1 MNGVIIMTTEAQIKA
16 NQENAKKSTGPTSI
30 EGKQR
35 SSMNAIT
42 HGIFAKIPLLPGEN
56 EEQFKML
63 REDLIK
69 TYQPIDTM
77 EMHLVQRIYLGLI
90 RQKRL
95 QEAEAAKLKI
105 SMMPEVLA
113 VSINQILS
121 ASTKKEYS
129 AEDLSNRTIESYR
142 YYEAAMKEIEASQ
155 FETAEVPIET
165 IEKNMPYTMPLLK
178 EKFKKHYT
186 SSWSYAI
193 ERPGVIKDLLDKVR
207 FYIHG
212 QLAVLKRNLVGMNL
226 FDDLKIIH
234 RIPQGNDMAI
244 LSKYQVQLDT
254 DLYRAMGALRE
265 YRNNKAKLIEGE
277 IIEDMAA

>member
-1 MNGVIIMTTEAQIKA
+1 MTTEAQIKA

-42 HGIFAKIPLLPGEN
+42 HGIFANIPLLPGEN
-56 EEQFKML
+56 EEQFKIL

-113 VSINQILS
+113 VSVNQILS
-121 ASTKKEYS
+121 TSTKKEYS

-155 FETAEVPIET
+155 FETVEVPIAT
-165 IEKNMPYTMPLLK
+165 IEKNMPYTLPLLK

-254 DLYRAMGALRE
+254 DLYRAMGALRD

-277 IIEDMAA
+277 VIEDMAA

>member
-1 MNGVIIMTTEAQIKA
+1 MNGEIIMTTEAQIKA

-63 REDLIK
+63 KEDLIK

-90 RQKRL
+90 RQQRL
-95 QEAEAAKLKI
+95 QEAEATKLKI

-113 VSINQILS
+113 VSVNQILR

-155 FETAEVPIET
+155 FETLEVSIET
-165 IEKNMPYTMPLLK
+165 IEKNMPYTLPLLK
-178 EKFKKHYT
+178 EKFKKQYT
-186 SSWSYAI
+186 SSWAYAL

-207 FYIHG
+207 FDIYG
-212 QLAVLKRNLVGMNL
+212 QLAVLKRNLVGINL

-244 LSKYQVQLDT
+244 LSKYQVQLDN
-254 DLYRAMGALRE
+254 DLYRAMNALRD

-277 IIEDMAA
+277 VIEDMAA

>member
-1 MNGVIIMTTEAQIKA
+1 MTTEAQIKA

-42 HGIFAKIPLLPGEN
+42 HGIFANIPLLPGEN
-56 EEQFKML
+56 EEQFKIL

-113 VSINQILS
+113 VSVNQILS

-165 IEKNMPYTMPLLK
+165 IEKNMPYTLPLLK

-254 DLYRAMGALRE
+254 DLYRAMGALRD

-277 IIEDMAA
+277 VIEDMAA

>member
-1 MNGVIIMTTEAQIKA
+1 MTTEAQIKA
-16 NQENAKKSTGPTSI
+16 NQENAQKSTGPTSI

-35 SSMNAIT
+35 SSMNAIA

-56 EEQFKML
+56 EEQFKIL

-69 TYQPIDTM
+69 TYQPIDAM

-90 RQKRL
+90 RQQRL

-113 VSINQILS
+113 VSVNQILK
-121 ASTKKEYS
+121 ASTKREYS

-165 IEKNMPYTMPLLK
+165 IEKNMPYTLPLLK
-178 EKFKKHYT
+178 EKFKKYYT

-254 DLYRAMGALRE
+254 DLYRAMGALRD
-265 YRNNKAKLIEGE
+265 YRNNMAKLIDGE
-277 IIEDMAA
+277 VIEDMAA